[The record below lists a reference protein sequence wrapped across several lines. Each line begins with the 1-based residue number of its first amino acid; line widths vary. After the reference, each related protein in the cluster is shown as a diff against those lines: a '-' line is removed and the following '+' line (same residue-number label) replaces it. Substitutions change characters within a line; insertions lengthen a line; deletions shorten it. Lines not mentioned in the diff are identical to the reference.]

1 MASPTYLI
9 QTQYGYYYRHRVQP
23 DLGPIVGKTELRY
36 SVQTSVIVTTNL
48 NFGEWSQVFGD
59 AKMTT
64 ALLDRLTHHCDIIET
79 GNESWRLK
87 NRK

>member
-1 MASPTYLI
+1 MRRRWIKRRNPGWSAW
-9 QTQYGYYYRHRVQP
+9 
-23 DLGPIVGKTELRY
+23 
-36 SVQTSVIVTTNL
+36 IVTTNL
-48 NFGEWSQVFGD
+48 NFGEWSKVFGD
-59 AKMTT
+59 KKMTT